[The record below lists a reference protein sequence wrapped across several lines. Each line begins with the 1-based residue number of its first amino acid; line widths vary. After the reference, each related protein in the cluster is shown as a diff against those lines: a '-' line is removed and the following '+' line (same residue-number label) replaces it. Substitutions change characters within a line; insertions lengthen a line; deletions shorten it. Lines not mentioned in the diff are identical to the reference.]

1 MTDHFADI
9 DLSFRPPAKLFPL
22 LLSRVKGTARR
33 RELIRAMEE
42 ERLEDL
48 PEQFLQS
55 ALSHEERSASGA
67 LHPALMGGE
76 YLPDFLKDEV
86 EVARIELASTTGD
99 VISIRMRPTKKGLV
113 YRVVDE
119 YMTGSAADDDEDGS
133 DGDGEQEDDDASLVS
148 SKPLVSQVPLS
159 LGELAEFVV
168 EAAQVEEI
176 VTRNEFY
183 TVDDALSFIDGSSV
197 YYPEF
202 GRWMVAYIESVMPE
216 NEDEEDECDDEE
228 EDEE

>member
-1 MTDHFADI
+1 MTNHFEGI
-9 DLSFRPPAKLFPL
+9 DLSFRPSAKLFPL

-33 RELIRAMEE
+33 QELIQAMEE

-55 ALSHEERSASGA
+55 ALSHEERSASAA

-86 EVARIELASTTGD
+86 EVARIELASTTAD
-99 VISIRMRPTKKGLV
+99 VISVRMRPTKKGLV

-119 YMTGSAADDDEDGS
+119 YMPSRASDEDDEDEDGEL
-133 DGDGEQEDDDASLVS
+133 DGDDDGESMVS
-148 SKPLVSQVPLS
+148 ATPLVSLVPLS
-159 LGELAEFVV
+159 LAELGEFVV
-168 EAAQVEEI
+168 EAAKVEDM
-176 VTRNEFY
+176 VLMNEFY
-183 TVDDALSFIDGSSV
+183 TVDEALAFISGSSV

-202 GRWMVAYIESVMPE
+202 GLYLDAYISGVVPE
-216 NEDEEDECDDEE
+216 NEDEDEDEE

>member
-1 MTDHFADI
+1 MTNHFEGI
-9 DLSFRPPAKLFPL
+9 DLSFRPSAKLFPL

-33 RELIRAMEE
+33 QELIQAMEE

-55 ALSHEERSASGA
+55 ALSHEERSASAA

-86 EVARIELASTTGD
+86 EVARIELASTTAD
-99 VISIRMRPTKKGLV
+99 VVSVRMRPTKKGLV

-119 YMTGSAADDDEDGS
+119 YGNGGAGEDG
-133 DGDGEQEDDDASLVS
+133 EDDDYEEGDSDSMVDS
-148 SKPLVSQVPLS
+148 TPLVSKVPLS
-159 LGELAEFVV
+159 LAELGEFVV
-168 EAAQVEEI
+168 EAAKVEDM
-176 VTRNEFY
+176 VLMNEFY
-183 TVDDALSFIDGSSV
+183 TVDEALAFISGSSV

-202 GRWMVAYIESVMPE
+202 GLYLDAYISGVVPE
-216 NEDEEDECDDEE
+216 NEEEEEDEE

>member
-1 MTDHFADI
+1 MTNHFAGI
-9 DLSFRPPAKLFPL
+9 DLSFRPSAKLFPL

-33 RELIRAMEE
+33 NELMKAMEE

-48 PEQFLQS
+48 PEQLLQS
-55 ALSHEERSASGA
+55 ALSPEQRSAA
-67 LHPALMGGE
+67 AARNPALMGGE

-86 EVARIELASTTGD
+86 EVARIELASSTAD
-99 VISIRMRPTKKGLV
+99 VISVRMRSTKKGLV

-119 YMTGSAADDDEDGS
+119 YGNGNAGEDG
-133 DGDGEQEDDDASLVS
+133 EDDDYEEGESDSMVDS
-148 SKPLVSQVPLS
+148 TPLVSKVPLS
-159 LGELAEFVV
+159 LAELGEFVM

-176 VTRNEFY
+176 IARNEFY
-183 TVDDALSFIDGSSV
+183 TVDEALEFICGSSV

-202 GRWMVAYIESVMPE
+202 GLYLDAYITGVMPE
-216 NEDEEDECDDEE
+216 NEDEEDEFDNEE

>member
-1 MTDHFADI
+1 MTNHFEGI
-9 DLSFRPPAKLFPL
+9 DLSFRPSAKLFPL

-33 RELIRAMEE
+33 QELIQAMEE

-55 ALSHEERSASGA
+55 ALSHEERSASAA

-86 EVARIELASTTGD
+86 EVARIELASTTAD
-99 VISIRMRPTKKGLV
+99 VISVRMRPTKKGLV

-119 YMTGSAADDDEDGS
+119 YMPSRASDEDDEDEDGELDD
-133 DGDGEQEDDDASLVS
+133 DGDSMVNAR
-148 SKPLVSQVPLS
+148 PLVSKVPLS
-159 LGELAEFVV
+159 LAELGEFVV
-168 EAAQVEEI
+168 EAAKVEDM
-176 VTRNEFY
+176 VLMNEFY
-183 TVDDALSFIDGSSV
+183 TVDEALAFISGSSV

-202 GRWMVAYIESVMPE
+202 GLYLDAYITGVMPE
-216 NEDEEDECDDEE
+216 NEDEEDEFDNEE